1 MIKSISMQ
9 SSTIVKI
16 SKLSPREQEVADLI
30 IKGISTN
37 DISKKLNIPEFGESS
52 VYGTRAKYRVVDR
65 YHIHYHALTNDVFSN
80 RA

>member
-37 DISKKLNIPEFGESS
+37 DISKKLNIKPNTVSTLKRKIFIKLGVESNVELYKLFLNS
-52 VYGTRAKYRVVDR
+52 
-65 YHIHYHALTNDVFSN
+65 
-80 RA
+80 

>member
-16 SKLSPREQEVADLI
+16 SKLSHREQEVADLI

-37 DISKKLNIPEFGESS
+37 DISKKLNIKPNTVSTLKRKIFIKLGVESNVELYKLFLNS
-52 VYGTRAKYRVVDR
+52 
-65 YHIHYHALTNDVFSN
+65 
-80 RA
+80 